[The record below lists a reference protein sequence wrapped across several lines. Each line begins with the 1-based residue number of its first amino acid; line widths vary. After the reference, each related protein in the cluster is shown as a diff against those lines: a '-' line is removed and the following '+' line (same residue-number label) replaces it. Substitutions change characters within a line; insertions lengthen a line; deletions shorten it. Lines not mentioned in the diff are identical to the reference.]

1 MFARCLQSCKFELF
15 KLYIMAT
22 LKFRLLSKK
31 ENAPIYCYFS
41 IGRGKFYQ
49 RKTRETI
56 NPENWNTKKG
66 EPKNIQSGTQKNLNN
81 LQKLKQRLTELESYV
96 LEQFRTRKDDEIIN
110 GIWLDEIITAF
121 YSGGRKIQQLD
132 YLENYLE
139 YYKTE
144 VLPFRKIRG
153 QRITESTIKKQIT
166 IINKIKDFIKSQNK
180 KIKVSDYDVN
190 LSNKFELYLENQGI
204 AKGTIGR
211 YIKYPKTIISHAKT
225 VGIETNE
232 SLSEIK
238 GYTTETP
245 TIYITETELK
255 QIQNTIFL
263 NKNLETAKDWL
274 IIGFYTGQR
283 ASDLLQMNKKQ
294 LITIEGDLFV
304 NLSQKKTK
312 TPVLIPLHDEV
323 KKILEKRNG
332 DFPPRFSDN
341 LESAKTFFNRY
352 LRTITKQANLDR
364 LEYGKKW
371 NEETKR
377 FDYGKYPLHE
387 IISTHVCRRSF
398 ATHNYTKIPTPII
411 MAVTGH
417 KTEKEF
423 LNYIGKDYN
432 DLSKQ
437 MLEYWKEQKEKE
449 TDNIEKTK
457 NTKIVN

>member
-31 ENAPIYCYFS
+31 DNAPIYCYFS

-66 EPKNIQSGTQKNLNN
+66 EPKNIQSGTQKNLND

-96 LEQFRTRKDDEIIN
+96 LEQYRTRKDDEIIN

-323 KKILEKRNG
+323 KKILNKRNG
-332 DFPPRFSDN
+332 EFPPVFSEN
-341 LESAKTFFNRY
+341 VESAKTLFNNH
-352 LRTITKQANLDR
+352 LETVCKLAEINR
-364 LEYGKKW
+364 LEYGRVYDKT
-371 NEETKR
+371 EKR
-377 FDYGKYPLHE
+377 FVFAHYPFYEL
-387 IISTHVCRRSF
+387 ISSHVCRRTF
-398 ATHNYTKIPTPII
+398 ATMYYGKMPTVVI
-411 MAVTGH
+411 MSVTGH
-417 KTEKEF
+417 KTETEF
-423 LNYIGKDYN
+423 LGYIGIDNSTLSEQMYSYWEQLDN
-432 DLSKQ
+432 DAKTAL
-437 MLEYWKEQKEKE
+437 
-449 TDNIEKTK
+449 IEPQQNKTA
-457 NTKIVN
+457 N

>member
-1 MFARCLQSCKFELF
+1 
-15 KLYIMAT
+15 
-22 LKFRLLSKK
+22 
-31 ENAPIYCYFS
+31 
-41 IGRGKFYQ
+41 
-49 RKTRETI
+49 
-56 NPENWNTKKG
+56 
-66 EPKNIQSGTQKNLNN
+66 
-81 LQKLKQRLTELESYV
+81 
-96 LEQFRTRKDDEIIN
+96 
-110 GIWLDEIITAF
+110 
-121 YSGGRKIQQLD
+121 
-132 YLENYLE
+132 
-139 YYKTE
+139 
-144 VLPFRKIRG
+144 
-153 QRITESTIKKQIT
+153 
-166 IINKIKDFIKSQNK
+166 
-180 KIKVSDYDVN
+180 
-190 LSNKFELYLENQGI
+190 
-204 AKGTIGR
+204 
-211 YIKYPKTIISHAKT
+211 
-225 VGIETNE
+225 
-232 SLSEIK
+232 
-238 GYTTETP
+238 
-245 TIYITETELK
+245 
-255 QIQNTIFL
+255 
-263 NKNLETAKDWL
+263 
-274 IIGFYTGQR
+274 
-283 ASDLLQMNKKQ
+283 MNKKQ
-294 LITIEGDLFV
+294 LITIDGDLFV

-449 TDNIEKTK
+449 TENIEKTK

>member
-1 MFARCLQSCKFELF
+1 
-15 KLYIMAT
+15 
-22 LKFRLLSKK
+22 
-31 ENAPIYCYFS
+31 
-41 IGRGKFYQ
+41 
-49 RKTRETI
+49 
-56 NPENWNTKKG
+56 
-66 EPKNIQSGTQKNLNN
+66 
-81 LQKLKQRLTELESYV
+81 
-96 LEQFRTRKDDEIIN
+96 
-110 GIWLDEIITAF
+110 
-121 YSGGRKIQQLD
+121 
-132 YLENYLE
+132 
-139 YYKTE
+139 
-144 VLPFRKIRG
+144 
-153 QRITESTIKKQIT
+153 
-166 IINKIKDFIKSQNK
+166 
-180 KIKVSDYDVN
+180 VN

-263 NKNLETAKDWL
+263 NTNLETAKDWL

-312 TPVLIPLHDEV
+312 TTVLIPLHDEV

-364 LEYGKKW
+364 IEYGKKW
-371 NEETKR
+371 NDETKR

-398 ATHNYTKIPTPII
+398 ATHNYAKIPTPII

-432 DLSKQ
+432 DL
-437 MLEYWKEQKEKE
+437 
-449 TDNIEKTK
+449 K
-457 NTKIVN
+457 NRC

>member
-41 IGRGKFYQ
+41 IARGKFYQ

-66 EPKNIQSGTQKNLNN
+66 EPKNIQSGTQKNLND

-96 LEQFRTRKDDEIIN
+96 LEQYRTRKDDEIIN

-139 YYKTE
+139 YYKTDI
-144 VLPFRKIRG
+144 LPFRKIRG
-153 QRITESTIKKQIT
+153 QRITDSTIKKQIT

-190 LSNKFELYLENQGI
+190 LSNKFEIYLEKQGI

-225 VGIETNE
+225 VGIETND
-232 SLSEIK
+232 SLPEIK
-238 GYTTETP
+238 GYTTDTP

-255 QIQNTIFL
+255 QIKDNIFL
-263 NKNLETAKDWL
+263 DTNLETAKDWL

-283 ASDLLQMNKKQ
+283 ASDLLQMNSKQ
-294 LITIEGDLFV
+294 LLNIEGDLFI

-312 TPVLIPLHDEV
+312 NPVLIPLHDEV
-323 KKILEKRNG
+323 LKILEKRNRN
-332 DFPPRFSDN
+332 FPPRFSDN
-341 LESAKTFFNRY
+341 LESAKTFFNKY
-352 LRTITKQANLDR
+352 LRVITKQANIDR

-377 FDYGKYPLHE
+377 FDYGNYPLYE
-387 IISTHVCRRSF
+387 IISSHVCRRSF
-398 ATHNYTKIPTPII
+398 ATHNYAKIPTPII

-432 DLSKQ
+432 DLSRE
-437 MLEYWKEQKEKE
+437 MLTYWKKEKE
-449 TDNIEKTK
+449 TAEPQQKNKTA
-457 NTKIVN
+457 N

>member
-1 MFARCLQSCKFELF
+1 M
-15 KLYIMAT
+15 M
-22 LKFRLLSKK
+22 
-31 ENAPIYCYFS
+31 
-41 IGRGKFYQ
+41 
-49 RKTRETI
+49 
-56 NPENWNTKKG
+56 
-66 EPKNIQSGTQKNLNN
+66 
-81 LQKLKQRLTELESYV
+81 
-96 LEQFRTRKDDEIIN
+96 
-110 GIWLDEIITAF
+110 
-121 YSGGRKIQQLD
+121 KI
-132 YLENYLE
+132 LENYLE

-263 NKNLETAKDWL
+263 NTNLETAKDWL

-437 MLEYWKEQKEKE
+437 MLEYWKQQRQNE
-449 TDNIEKTK
+449 TAEPQQ
-457 NTKIVN
+457 NTKTAN

>member
-1 MFARCLQSCKFELF
+1 MATVKFILQSKN
-15 KLYIMAT
+15 
-22 LKFRLLSKK
+22 
-31 ENAPIYCYFS
+31 ENAPIYLRLS
-41 IGRGKFYQ
+41 ISQKESFK

-66 EPKNIQSGTQKNLNN
+66 EPKNIQSGTGKFLSDFE
-81 LQKLKQRLTELESYV
+81 KLKHKLIELESYV
-96 LEQFRTRKDDEIIN
+96 LEQYRTRKDDEIIN

-263 NKNLETAKDWL
+263 NTNLETAKDWL

-283 ASDLLQMNKKQ
+283 ASDLLQMSKNKLTTYQNK
-294 LITIEGDLFV
+294 LCIKVI
-304 NLSQKKTK
+304 QKKTN
-312 TPVLIPLHDEV
+312 TTVLIPLHKEV
-323 KKILEKRNG
+323 IKILEKRNG
-332 DFPPRFSDN
+332 DFPPIFSDN

-387 IISTHVCRRSF
+387 IISSHVCRRSF
-398 ATHNYTKIPTPII
+398 ATHYYAKIPTPII

-423 LNYIGKDYN
+423 LNYIGKDFN
-432 DLSKQ
+432 DLSIQ
-437 MLEYWKEQKEKE
+437 IFDFDIEE
-449 TDNIEKTK
+449 TAEPQQ
-457 NTKIVN
+457 NTKTAN

>member
-1 MFARCLQSCKFELF
+1 
-15 KLYIMAT
+15 MAT
-22 LKFRLLSKK
+22 LKFRLNSKK

-41 IGRGKFYQ
+41 IGRGQFYQ

-56 NPENWNTKKG
+56 NPEHWNTKKG
-66 EPKNIQSGTQKNLNN
+66 EPKNIQSGTKELLND
-81 LQKLKQRLTELESYV
+81 LQTLKQKLSDIESYV
-96 LEQFRTRKDDEIIN
+96 LKQYKDRKDHEIIN
-110 GIWLDEIITAF
+110 GVWLDEVLEAF
-121 YSGGRKIQQLD
+121 YSGGRRIEKLD
-132 YLENYLE
+132 YLDVYLE
-139 YYKTE
+139 HYKTE
-144 VLPFRKIRG
+144 ILPFRKYRG
-153 QRITESTIKKQIT
+153 KKITPNTIKKHET
-166 IINKIKDFIKSQNK
+166 LINKLQEFIKSENR
-180 KIKVSDYDVN
+180 KIKVSDYGVE
-190 LSNKFELYLENQGI
+190 LSNRFEKYLENEGLSKI
-204 AKGTIGR
+204 TIGR
-211 YIKYPKTIISHAKT
+211 YIKFPKTFITQSASL
-225 VGIETNE
+225 GLETNNT
-232 SLSEIK
+232 LSEIE
-238 GYTTETP
+238 GYTDNTP
-245 TIYITETELK
+245 TVYITETELK

-274 IIGFYTGQR
+274 LIGFYTGQR

-294 LITIEGDLFV
+294 LITIDGDLFV
-304 NLSQKKTK
+304 NLSPKKTK

-398 ATHNYTKIPTPII
+398 ATHNYAKIPTPII

-437 MLEYWKEQKEKE
+437 MLEYWKQQRQNE
-449 TDNIEKTK
+449 TAEPQQ
-457 NTKIVN
+457 NTKTAN